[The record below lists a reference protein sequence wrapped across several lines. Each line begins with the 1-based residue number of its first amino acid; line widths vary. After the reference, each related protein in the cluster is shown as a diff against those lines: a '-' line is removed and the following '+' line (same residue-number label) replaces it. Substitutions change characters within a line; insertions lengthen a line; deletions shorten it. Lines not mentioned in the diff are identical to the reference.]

1 MSTSDTKPAD
11 NNTKPSAAPAS
22 SSTGGGGNVSA
33 TAAQSAHSGTGPT
46 PASGGTTQRK
56 TELKGLTDQQVEDFK
71 LAFSLFDK
79 DGDGSCDTTELET
92 VMRALGQ
99 NLTDTELQDMIR
111 EVDEDES
118 GSIDFEEFL
127 QLMAKKL
134 HDSDSEVEIKEAFKV
149 FDKDATGYVP
159 VSEIRRILSEAKIID
174 DEIDMLIDAA
184 KKIAKASDDLGDGVN
199 NILSIVNNT
208 ECLQYEAFVR
218 LMLTQ

>member
-1 MSTSDTKPAD
+1 MSDPK
-11 NNTKPSAAPAS
+11 KPSAAPA
-22 SSTGGGGNVSA
+22 TTTTGNVSA
-33 TAAQSAHSGTGPT
+33 SAAQSAHNGSG
-46 PASGGTTQRK
+46 PAPAAGGTTQRR

-134 HDSDSEVEIKEAFKV
+134 HDSDSEEEIKEAFKV

-199 NILSIVNNT
+199 NVLAVVNNT
-208 ECLQYEAFVR
+208 ECLQYESFVR